1 MLETIL
7 GLLVGLAGLYFGG
20 NWLVTGAARLAR
32 SLGISALI
40 VGLTVVAIGT
50 STPELLVSVSA
61 ALSGSSDIALGN
73 IVGSNIANIG
83 LILGISG
90 LIYPISVHVTLLRR
104 EIPIMIVVA
113 IITYVLLNDGIV
125 GRTDGLLLLAG
136 MVVFLAFL
144 VISSR
149 REQKVK
155 HNIPEEEEDEKFD
168 PQSINRLRELG
179 RLVLGIVVLMIGAQ
193 FTVDNAANIA
203 RAVGISELV
212 IGVTL
217 VAVGT
222 SLPELVTSVTAAL
235 KRESDIAIGNV
246 VGSNIFNVLGIL
258 GATALIQPVGVQQQI
273 ISFDAW
279 VMIGFSLLVLPF
291 ALNRKLERL
300 ETFVFLGAYVV
311 YVIYTVSLSM

>member
-179 RLVLGIVVLMIGAQ
+179 RVALGIAVLMIGAQ

-203 RAVGISELV
+203 RAMGISELV

-300 ETFVFLGAYVV
+300 EAIVFLIAYVV

>member
-83 LILGISG
+83 LILGLSG

-179 RLVLGIVVLMIGAQ
+179 RVALGIAVLMIGAQ

-203 RAVGISELV
+203 RAMGISELV

-258 GATALIQPVGVQQQI
+258 GATALIQPVGVQQRI

-300 ETFVFLGAYVV
+300 EAIVFLIAYVV